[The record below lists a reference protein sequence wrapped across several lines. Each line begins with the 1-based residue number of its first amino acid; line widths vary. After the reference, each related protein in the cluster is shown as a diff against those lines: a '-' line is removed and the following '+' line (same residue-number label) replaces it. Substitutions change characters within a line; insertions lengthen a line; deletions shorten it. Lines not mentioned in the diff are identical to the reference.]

1 MWTAYAAFCKGV
13 KRLFIGRSQLAE
25 KLILLFA
32 EPCFAVSKGRR
43 MPGKVGVLGL
53 GIMGG
58 AMSANLVERGWQV
71 IGFDPDPARAAEA
84 TANGVHVVATIAEVA
99 REAPF
104 IITSLPNPAVAM
116 SVARDLAAS
125 GAPSR
130 IVVETSTLRL
140 EDKSEFHDAL
150 AAAGHIALDC
160 PLSGTGAQARNRDL
174 VVYASGDTESIAK
187 AMPLF
192 SDFARSAVDLGAF
205 GNGSKMKFIANH
217 LVAIHNVATAEAM
230 VLGMKAGLDPQQ
242 IIEVISAGAGNS
254 RVFELRAPLM
264 AEKRYDPPT
273 MRIATWKKDLDV
285 IGAYAGDLGV
295 PLPVFDA
302 TLPVYTAAKSM
313 GYGGQDTGS
322 VCAVLEKMAGL
333 ER

>member
-1 MWTAYAAFCKGV
+1 M
-13 KRLFIGRSQLAE
+13 S
-25 KLILLFA
+25 
-32 EPCFAVSKGRR
+32 
-43 MPGKVGVLGL
+43 KVGFIGL

-58 AMSANLVERGWQV
+58 AIARNLVVKGWRV
-71 IGFDPDPARAAEA
+71 IGFDIEAERCAEA
-84 TANGVHVVATIAEVA
+84 RETGVEIAGNAAQVAERAEIVML
-99 REAPF
+99 
-104 IITSLPNPAVAM
+104 SLPNPVAVH
-116 SVARDLAAS
+116 SVVGEIVAAKT
-125 GAPSR
+125 AKR
-130 IVVETSTLRL
+130 IVVELSTLAL
-140 EDKSEFHDAL
+140 ADKMAMRDAL
-150 AAAGHIALDC
+150 ANAGHVALDC
-160 PLSGTGAQARNRDL
+160 PLSGTGAQAQTGDL
-174 VVYASGDTESIAK
+174 VVYASGDAEAIAK
-187 AMPLF
+187 CQPIFADF
-192 SDFARSAVDLGAF
+192 SRKTANLGAF
-205 GNGSKMKFIANH
+205 GNGSKMKYVANH

>member
-1 MWTAYAAFCKGV
+1 MQQTG
-13 KRLFIGRSQLAE
+13 Q
-25 KLILLFA
+25 
-32 EPCFAVSKGRR
+32 AVGII
-43 MPGKVGVLGL
+43 GL

-58 AMSANLVERGWQV
+58 AIARNLVVNGWRV
-71 IGFDPDPARAAEA
+71 IGFDIEAERCAEA
-84 TANGVHVVATIAEVA
+84 RETGVEIAGNAAQVAERAEIVML
-99 REAPF
+99 
-104 IITSLPNPAVAM
+104 SLPNPVAVH
-116 SVARDLAAS
+116 SVVGEIVAAKT
-125 GAPSR
+125 AKR
-130 IVVETSTLRL
+130 IVVELSTLAL
-140 EDKSEFHDAL
+140 ADKMAMRDAL
-150 AAAGHIALDC
+150 ANAGHVALDC
-160 PLSGTGAQARNRDL
+160 PLSGTGAQAQTGDL
-174 VVYASGDTESIAK
+174 VVYASGDAEAIAK
-187 AMPLF
+187 CQPIFADF
-192 SDFARSAVDLGAF
+192 SRKTANLGAF
-205 GNGSKMKFIANH
+205 GNGSKMKYVANH

>member
-1 MWTAYAAFCKGV
+1 MQQTG
-13 KRLFIGRSQLAE
+13 Q
-25 KLILLFA
+25 
-32 EPCFAVSKGRR
+32 AVGII
-43 MPGKVGVLGL
+43 GL

-58 AMSANLVERGWQV
+58 AIARNLVVKGWRV
-71 IGFDPDPARAAEA
+71 IGFDIEAERCAEA
-84 TANGVHVVATIAEVA
+84 RETRVEIAGNAAQVAERAEIVML
-99 REAPF
+99 
-104 IITSLPNPAVAM
+104 SLPNPVAVH
-116 SVARDLAAS
+116 SVVGEIVAAKT
-125 GAPSR
+125 AKR
-130 IVVETSTLRL
+130 IVVELSTLAL
-140 EDKSEFHDAL
+140 ADKMAMRDAL
-150 AAAGHIALDC
+150 ANAGHVALDC
-160 PLSGTGAQARNRDL
+160 PLSGTGAQAQTGDL
-174 VVYASGDTESIAK
+174 VVYASGDAEAIAK
-187 AMPLF
+187 CQPIFADF
-192 SDFARSAVDLGAF
+192 SRKTANLGAF
-205 GNGSKMKFIANH
+205 GNGSKMKYVANH

>member
-1 MWTAYAAFCKGV
+1 MRQTGQA
-13 KRLFIGRSQLAE
+13 IG
-25 KLILLFA
+25 II
-32 EPCFAVSKGRR
+32 
-43 MPGKVGVLGL
+43 GL

-58 AMSANLVERGWQV
+58 AIARNLFAKGWRV
-71 IGFDPDPARAAEA
+71 VGFDIDAERCAEA
-84 TANGVHVVATIAEVA
+84 RGTGVEIAGKAAQVAERAELVML
-99 REAPF
+99 
-104 IITSLPNPAVAM
+104 SLPNPAAVHLVTGEIVA
-116 SVARDLAAS
+116 AKTAK
-125 GAPSR
+125 R
-130 IVVETSTLRL
+130 IVVELSTLAL
-140 EDKSEFHDAL
+140 ADKMAVRDAL
-150 AAAGHIALDC
+150 ANAGHVALDC
-160 PLSGTGAQARNRDL
+160 PLSGTGAQAQTGDL
-174 VVYASGDTESIAK
+174 VVYASGDAEAIAK
-187 AMPLF
+187 CQPIFADF
-192 SDFARSAVDLGAF
+192 SRKTANLGAF
-205 GNGSKMKFIANH
+205 GNGSKMKYVANH